1 MLAVEK
7 VFAEKNTLEQYD
19 EIVTRCKDLFGRKLK
34 DYHCAWRVMRLAS
47 LTDQLYIKA
56 SRIRSIE
63 NKGVQLVDE
72 GVHSEFI
79 AIVNYSIIALI
90 QLERGI
96 VDEIDMSAE
105 QAMAD
110 YERHSAEIRDLM
122 IAKNHDY
129 GEAWRQMRI
138 SSITDLILQKLLR
151 VKQIEDNA
159 GVTVASEGLD
169 ANYQDM
175 FNYAVFAL
183 IRLEENLS

>member
-1 MLAVEK
+1 MLT
-7 VFAEKNTLEQYD
+7 AEKAFKEWTTLEQYD
-19 EIVTRCKDLFGRKLK
+19 EIVSRCQTIFGKKLK

-47 LTDQLYIKA
+47 LTDQIYIKA

-63 NKGVQLVDE
+63 DKGVQKVDE
-72 GVHSEFI
+72 GIHSEFM
-79 AIVNYSIIALI
+79 AIVNYTVIALI
-90 QLERGI
+90 QLERG
-96 VDEIDMSAE
+96 VAEEIDLSAE
-105 QAMAD
+105 DAIAD
-110 YERHSAEIRDLM
+110 YARHAEEIRTLM

-138 SSITDLILQKLLR
+138 SSITDLIMQKILR

-159 GVTVASEGLD
+159 GKTIASEGLD

-183 IRLEENLS
+183 IRLEENLN

>member
-1 MLAVEK
+1 MLAVE
-7 VFAEKNTLEQYD
+7 NTFKEMGTMEQYD
-19 EIVTRCKDLFGRKLK
+19 EIVARCKNLFSRKLK

-47 LTDQLYIKA
+47 LTDQIYIKA

-72 GVHSEFI
+72 GVNSEFI

-90 QLERGI
+90 QLERG
-96 VDEIDMSAE
+96 VAEEIDMSAE
-105 QAMAD
+105 EAIAA
-110 YERHSAEIRDLM
+110 YEKHSEVIRQLM

-138 SSITDLILQKLLR
+138 ASITDLILQKLLR
-151 VKQIEDNA
+151 VKQIEDNN

-183 IRLEENLS
+183 IRLEENLA